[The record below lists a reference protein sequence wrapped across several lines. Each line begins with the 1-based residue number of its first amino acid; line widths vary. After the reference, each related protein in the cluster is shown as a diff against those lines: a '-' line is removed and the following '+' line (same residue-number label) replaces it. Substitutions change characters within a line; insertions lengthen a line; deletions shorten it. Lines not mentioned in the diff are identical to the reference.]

1 MSIENSFLDKDSM
14 GLRVDC
20 PADAPEPPPRN
31 LTHEFRGGSRPSCM
45 YAVLAKAERGSGDL
59 PSSVINEEMES

>member
-20 PADAPEPPPRN
+20 PADAPEPPPPEFDSRVSGGVEAQ
-31 LTHEFRGGSRPSCM
+31 LHVRRAGEGGEGFRGPS
-45 YAVLAKAERGSGDL
+45 K
-59 PSSVINEEMES
+59 